1 MLTYMKSSVQYGNMM
16 YKYLLRREC
25 STRVEDVNKRLK
37 LDVRSLLKI
46 CQKFG
51 EVGLVWLGFSLNK
64 VSEVL
69 MIK

>member
-1 MLTYMKSSVQYGNMM
+1 MSTEIKSSVQYGNIM

-37 LDVRSLLKI
+37 LDVRSLLKTG
-46 CQKFG
+46 QKFG
-51 EVGLVWLGFSLNK
+51 EFGLVWLGFSLNK
-64 VSEVL
+64 ASEVL